1 MKVSSRSGRKP
12 GLPPRGFKDFESSNS
27 LNIFQL
33 RNEAPHIQRRSL
45 QDEVNIDLGDVEWS
59 DGSDAASKAS
69 SSLSSLSTRGAP
81 ASLQSHQPYVDIG
94 KQLQVRTRLQL
105 SLRE

>member
-1 MKVSSRSGRKP
+1 
-12 GLPPRGFKDFESSNS
+12 
-27 LNIFQL
+27 
-33 RNEAPHIQRRSL
+33 
-45 QDEVNIDLGDVEWS
+45 
-59 DGSDAASKAS
+59 
-69 SSLSSLSTRGAP
+69 LSTRGAP